1 MLNFALAASVLIFLI
16 VVLSL
21 SVLAGRRYGRNEII
35 KNEEDKLEVV
45 TVAEG
50 AVFTLLALLIA
61 FSFSGAYERFE
72 HRKLHMIDE
81 ANAIATAYQ
90 RISLLAPAAQPELRN
105 DLRQYVDIGLEI
117 YRDAIHFDKA
127 KNDFKRFGVQEEK
140 TWNDTVAAVKLTND
154 GSVLEMVVTAM
165 NNMFETQNQGF
176 VLMEVHPP
184 GAIFILL
191 IGLAILSGFL
201 VGYTTAETKT
211 KTSLHILSFIAITAF
226 TIYIIVDLEFPRA
239 GMIRV
244 DSFDKIIKTVR
255 HRMDQPAL
263 PNTNLK

>member
-1 MLNFALAASVLIFLI
+1 MLNFALAASIFLFLVI
-16 VVLSL
+16 VLSF
-21 SVLAGRRYGRNEII
+21 SVLAGRRYGVIEIS
-35 KNEEDKLEVV
+35 KNDEDKLEVV

-61 FSFSGAYERFE
+61 FSFSGAYDRFE
-72 HRKLHMIDE
+72 HRKLHMIEE
-81 ANAIATAYQ
+81 ANTIATAYQ

-105 DLRQYVDIGLEI
+105 DLRQYVDIDLQI
-117 YRDAIHFDKA
+117 YRDAINLDEA
-127 KNDFKRFGVQEEK
+127 RNDIHRLAAQEEK
-140 TWNDTVAAVKLTND
+140 TWNDTVTAVKLTND
-154 GSVLEMVVTAM
+154 GSVLEMIVTAM
-165 NNMFETQNQGF
+165 NNMFETENEGF
-176 VLMEVHPP
+176 VLMRVHPP
-184 GAIFILL
+184 FAIFILL

-211 KTSLHILSFIAITAF
+211 KNSLHILSFIAITAF